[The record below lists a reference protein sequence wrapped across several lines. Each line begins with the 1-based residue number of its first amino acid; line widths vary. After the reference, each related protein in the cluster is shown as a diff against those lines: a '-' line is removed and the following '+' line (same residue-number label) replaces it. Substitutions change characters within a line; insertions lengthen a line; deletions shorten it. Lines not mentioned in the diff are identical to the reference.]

1 MGEIFE
7 LTQEQIETF
16 VENNRPKYIY
26 FENWNENDDYYTAF
40 YGSPVKTQYQTFVCT
55 VCGHE
60 WSEEGHIQQHKKEKS
75 CPSCGNNNYA
85 FNRRFGRRSQKEH
98 MNCVVVYI
106 ENKDSV
112 WAECLRIDLEDYT
125 DIWNPSVF
133 IDRRTLYH
141 FSPGGGQRYKR
152 QYTYKTGK
160 DTWVPMKSRAGYA
173 FYTGLGTIATRVE
186 RADFYIIGEM
196 SDTFLGRFSIDNYP
210 DDSSGQGTLAYMMA
224 CCEAPVFCEF
234 CLKAKLWTLLDS
246 RLFKN
251 YSVSKKVKYKAR
263 NIEELFPTLDKPR
276 RKAAINYLLENRQSD
291 PYATDKVISFLEENT
306 PDYFRYMASIFGE
319 HFLTAQEIMNKTK
332 VGPIKLAN
340 YIKKQLVS
348 YKLYSDYLEE
358 CSTLGYDLTDS
369 AVLYPKDLR
378 RKHTETSALCRYKTD
393 DKEINKSRKRA
404 EKLRKNGAEYSRGRL
419 MIVVPND
426 TVEIIIE
433 GAQQSH
439 CVGGYVT
446 KHSEGKTTILF
457 IRKKSDPFT
466 PYCTLEMD
474 MANRIVRQ
482 WYGQAN
488 KQSYRDNLEV
498 NQLLEHYIRHLE
510 YKSKKGIKTA

>member
-1 MGEIFE
+1 
-7 LTQEQIETF
+7 
-16 VENNRPKYIY
+16 
-26 FENWNENDDYYTAF
+26 
-40 YGSPVKTQYQTFVCT
+40 
-55 VCGHE
+55 
-60 WSEEGHIQQHKKEKS
+60 
-75 CPSCGNNNYA
+75 
-85 FNRRFGRRSQKEH
+85 
-98 MNCVVVYI
+98 
-106 ENKDSV
+106 
-112 WAECLRIDLEDYT
+112 
-125 DIWNPSVF
+125 
-133 IDRRTLYH
+133 
-141 FSPGGGQRYKR
+141 
-152 QYTYKTGK
+152 
-160 DTWVPMKSRAGYA
+160 
-173 FYTGLGTIATRVE
+173 
-186 RADFYIIGEM
+186 
-196 SDTFLGRFSIDNYP
+196 
-210 DDSSGQGTLAYMMA
+210 
-224 CCEAPVFCEF
+224 
-234 CLKAKLWTLLDS
+234 
-246 RLFKN
+246 
-251 YSVSKKVKYKAR
+251 
-263 NIEELFPTLDKPR
+263 
-276 RKAAINYLLENRQSD
+276 
-291 PYATDKVISFLEENT
+291 
-306 PDYFRYMASIFGE
+306 
-319 HFLTAQEIMNKTK
+319 MNKTK

-466 PYCTLEMD
+466 PYFTLEMD

-482 WYGQAN
+482 CYGKAN